1 VAKDGRSKGDG
12 RGGKRVTRAVA
23 GFDPIPSRRA
33 EDAVAIEVTARI
45 PGEATVIGIPTFS
58 DGAVPNRVP
67 LDRATL
73 EASGFA
79 AARGQTLVLP
89 RVDGPTIIETGVG
102 PRATIDMAAIR
113 DAAAAFAMAAVRHDH
128 LVVDLTGIDLVDAAT
143 AGQAVVEGVLL
154 ARYRYRVFR
163 DIPNEAHLRGL
174 TIVGDRGHV
183 RTLRSGAA
191 KGEILARATNLARDL
206 GNTPATHLT
215 ATRFAD
221 IAEAIGPETG
231 LEVEV
236 FDQQDLIKMGCG
248 GLIGVNAGSHEE
260 ARLIKLTYTPR
271 GRSRG
276 HLALV
281 GKGIMYD
288 AGGIS
293 LKPSDAMHALMKLDM
308 SGAGDIFA
316 AMTTLRDL
324 GCKATVTGYL
334 MCTDN
339 MPSGT
344 ATRLGDVLTIRGGKT
359 VEVVNADAEG
369 RLVMADGLALAVEDG
384 ADAIVTVATL
394 TGAAMRTFGSALAP
408 VLGNSPELVAQLRAA
423 GDAVDEP
430 LWELPLVRAYRPQ
443 LDSKIADIKN
453 MGGEN
458 AGTITAGLF
467 LEDFVDGTPF
477 GHLDICGP
485 MVTGHDDGWRPTGAT
500 AFSTRLLAV
509 FATEFRKPAR

>member
-1 VAKDGRSKGDG
+1 
-12 RGGKRVTRAVA
+12 VTRAVA
-23 GFDPIPSRRA
+23 AFDPIPSYRVDA
-33 EDAVAIEVTARI
+33 AVAVDVVARM
-45 PGEATVIGIPTFS
+45 PEDATVIGVPTFS
-58 DGAVPNRVP
+58 DGAVPERVP

-73 EASGFA
+73 DASGFT
-79 AARGQTLVLP
+79 AARGQTLILP
-89 RVDGPTIIETGVG
+89 RADGPTVIETGVG
-102 PRATIDMAAIR
+102 PRASVDMAAIR

-128 LVVDLTGIDLVDAAT
+128 LVVDLTGVDLVDGAT
-143 AGQAVVEGVLL
+143 TGQAVVEGVLL

-163 DIPNEAHLRGL
+163 DIPNEAHLRRL
-174 TIVGDRGHV
+174 TIVVEGSRGRAV
-183 RTLRSGAA
+183 RTGAA
-191 KGEILARATNLARDL
+191 RGEILARATNLARDL

-215 ATRFAD
+215 ATRFGDVAK
-221 IAEAIGPETG
+221 AIGPAAG
-231 LEVEV
+231 LDVEV
-236 FDQQDLIKMGCG
+236 FDQKDLVKMGCG
-248 GLIGVNAGSHEE
+248 GLLGVNAGSAEE
-260 ARLIKLTYTPR
+260 ARLIKVTYTPS

-308 SGAGDIFA
+308 SGAGDIFG
-316 AMTTLRDL
+316 AMTALRDL
-324 GCKATVTGYL
+324 GCRTTVTGYL

-369 RLVMADGLALAVEDG
+369 RLVMADGIVLAVEDG

-394 TGAAMRTFGSALAP
+394 TGAAMRTFGTALAP

-430 LWELPLVRAYRPQ
+430 LWELPLVRQYRRQ
-443 LDSKIADIKN
+443 IDSKIADIKN

-485 MVTGHDDGWRPTGAT
+485 MVADSDDGWRPTGAT
-500 AFSTRLLAV
+500 AFSTRLLAA
-509 FATEFRKPAR
+509 FAVGFRKPAR